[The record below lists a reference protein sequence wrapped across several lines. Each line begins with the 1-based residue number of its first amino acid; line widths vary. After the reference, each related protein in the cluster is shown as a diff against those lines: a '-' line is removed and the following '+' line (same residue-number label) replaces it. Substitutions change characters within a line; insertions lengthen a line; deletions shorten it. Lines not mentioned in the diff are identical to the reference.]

1 MQGLRRLL
9 IDGYGKT
16 VSRHGN
22 QIIVREKG
30 RVIRRVTPDRL
41 RQIVIT
47 GRGSI
52 TFDALRLLGRH
63 GVDVIAIDGRGGTV
77 IRLSSAMM
85 RTVRTR
91 REQYKA
97 YEDMRSGHLS
107 KQFVYAKLKNQRA
120 VLGSLAK
127 TRRDAHPEDAEFILA
142 RRDEIKRHIALLR
155 GIEDQ
160 PVDSVRGE
168 IMAVEAAASKRY
180 WAAVSKVI
188 PDEFGFEGRSGRGA
202 EDPVNAMLNYGYS
215 ILEGEVWRGVHYA
228 GLDPYGGFLHVDRPG
243 RPSLVL
249 DLMEEFRQQL
259 VDKVVI
265 GLITKRAVSTEDFT
279 FEGGKCLL
287 GENVR
292 RKLAVKILERFEKY
306 QWYRGRRR
314 RWCDIIH
321 FQAVEVSKYLRGE
334 TPRYEGFHLRW

>member
-1 MQGLRRLL
+1 MKRLV

-22 QIIVREKG
+22 QIIVRKEGK
-30 RVIRRVTPDRL
+30 VVHRVTPERL
-41 RQIVIT
+41 RQIVII

-63 GVDVIAIDGRGGTV
+63 GVDVIAIDRRGKTV
-77 IRLSSAMM
+77 VRLSSAMM

-97 YEDMRSGHLS
+97 YEDARSGHLS
-107 KQFVYAKLKNQRA
+107 KQFVYAKLKNQYA

-127 TRRDAHPEDAEFILA
+127 TRRDTHPEDAELILA
-142 RRDEIKRHIALLR
+142 KRDDIKKHIAFLME
-155 GIEDQ
+155 IEDQ
-160 PVDSVRGE
+160 PIDSVRGE
-168 IMAVEAAASKRY
+168 IMTIEAMASKSY
-180 WAAVSKVI
+180 WAAVSKII

-259 VDKVVI
+259 VDKVVL
-265 GLITKRAVSTEDFT
+265 GLITKRMAAPEDFT
-279 FEGGKCLL
+279 YEGDRCLIGEDLRRRLVVKVLDKFE
-287 GENVR
+287 R
-292 RKLAVKILERFEKY
+292 Y
-306 QWYRGRRR
+306 QWYRGCRR
-314 RWCDIIH
+314 RWCDIVH
-321 FQAVEVSKYLRGE
+321 MQAVEVAKYLRGE
-334 TPRYEGFHLRW
+334 VGRYDGFYLRW

>member
-1 MQGLRRLL
+1 MKRLVV
-9 IDGYGKT
+9 DGYGKT

-22 QIIVREKG
+22 QIVVKEKG
-30 RVIRRVTPDRL
+30 KVIHRVTPENL
-41 RQIVIT
+41 RQVVII

-52 TFDALRLLGRH
+52 TFDALRLLGKH
-63 GVDVIAIDGRGGTV
+63 GVDVIAIDRRGRTV
-77 IRLSSAMM
+77 MRLSSAMM
-85 RTVRTR
+85 RTVKTR

-97 YEDMRSGHLS
+97 YEDARSGHLS
-107 KQFVYAKLKNQRA
+107 KQFVYAKLKNQYA

-127 TRRDAHPEDAEFILA
+127 TRRDTHPEDAELILA
-142 RRDEIKRHIALLR
+142 RREEVKRHIALLKEV
-155 GIEDQ
+155 EDQ
-160 PVDSVRGE
+160 PIDAVRGD
-168 IMAVEAAASKRY
+168 IMSVEAAASRSY
-180 WAAVSKVI
+180 WSAVSTVI

-202 EDPVNAMLNYGYS
+202 GDPVNAMLNYGYS

-265 GLITKRAVSTEDFT
+265 GLITRRMVSPDDFT
-279 FEGGKCLL
+279 FEGGRCLL
-287 GENVR
+287 GETLRRELVVR
-292 RKLAVKILERFEKY
+292 ILEKFERY

-321 FQAVEVSKYLRGE
+321 LQAVEVAKYLRGE
-334 TPRYEGFHLRW
+334 TPRYEGFYLRW